1 MTTELAQIIADMRD
15 SAQAAETAGEFAA
28 KQWLSNYADR
38 LAQAPNHTDVVQ
50 Q

>member
-15 SAQAAETAGEFAA
+15 SAQAADTAGEFAA
-28 KQWLSNYADR
+28 EQWLTDYADR
-38 LAQAPNHTDVVQ
+38 LAQALNHTDVVQ